1 MNLINYKFNLY
12 NLNLN
17 IIIIFYYHYD
27 NKIMIIII
35 IMIMIIIIIIIM
47 LVDALQHICIFNNY
61 ILYNTYKL
69 TILL

>member
-27 NKIMIIII
+27 NKIMIII
-35 IMIMIIIIIIIM
+35 MIIIIIIIM
-47 LVDALQHICIFNNY
+47 LVDALQNIFIFNNY